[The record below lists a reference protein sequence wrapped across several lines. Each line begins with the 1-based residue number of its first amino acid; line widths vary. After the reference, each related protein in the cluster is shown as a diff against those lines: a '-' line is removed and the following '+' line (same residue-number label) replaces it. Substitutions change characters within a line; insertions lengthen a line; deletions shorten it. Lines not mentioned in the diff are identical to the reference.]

1 MTYKILKGEEL
12 GFEYLPKI
20 MAIDKEVYSD
30 LGMEGELVQMEKR
43 YRANKET
50 FVVLEDAE
58 LGEPAGYINFF
69 PVNKET
75 FQDIMYG
82 SEQIRDDDIEPE
94 EMADY
99 APGCH
104 IYIISI
110 AIREKYRGKE
120 SGASKALSDAWIAY
134 LNELADKYG
143 LAERERRADGTLG
156 KVVDVQ
162 MDISGTT
169 VSEGGQRFLRNHL
182 FIQLRTI
189 ENDEKVC
196 VCENKCLVK
205 LLNNELNFK
214 SHKDDIYL
222 FLPFTVEDK
231 DAAVNSLFDSTK
243 ECVQENLRNP
253 YESDIP
259 HFLMERLKD
268 CIDYE
273 CENSVAEELET
284 ICLGN
289 FTFLH
294 TNDLYEGAVVGEEKI
309 HCLLTAHRK
318 TQLYVL
324 TIVFT
329 DSKFY
334 TSQIEDQFSYNYL
347 KIKNPDGEDNYIAID
362 DYLEKQYGLVSCG
375 KGKILICMSNKPE
388 NLEEFRHI
396 MAAEVYN
403 GLEQDYC
410 LSCDGEIAKKWC
422 ETDCTH
428 YNSYSIFLSNS
439 VIAYIPDE
447 FDSDEKNRIEQMATY
462 AFIALL
468 TMFQNTSI
476 ARINKKIANALSY
489 EGRISNENV
498 LELYKEFGKTAR
510 FWEVHN
516 YRYIGAQLEAEC
528 IMKAFGNAELMAECK
543 KQQEFLEKIV
553 NLQSAES
560 AKKSSFLL
568 NIMAVIIAADQLRK
582 FVTETIDN
590 FYRWIN
596 EGRGFPELKQTNP
609 GHAYHLI
616 IAGGFVLFLVIRE
629 ILRRKDKRIH
639 KKIFTHKKRIGR
651 NENDE
656 KQ

>member
-12 GFEYLPKI
+12 GFEYLQKI
-20 MAIDKEVYSD
+20 MDIDEEVYSD
-30 LGMEGELVQMEKR
+30 LGMEGALEQMEKR
-43 YRANKET
+43 YRKNKET
-50 FVVLEDAE
+50 FVVLENAE
-58 LGEPAGYINFF
+58 SGETAGYINFF
-69 PVNKET
+69 PVNEET
-75 FQDIMYG
+75 FQDIMHG

-104 IYIISI
+104 VYIISV

-143 LAERERRADGTLG
+143 LVEREKRNDGSLG
-156 KVVDVQ
+156 KVEKAR

-169 VSEGGQRFLRNHL
+169 VSEGGQRFLRNH
-182 FIQLRTI
+182 FFVQRRTI
-189 ENDEKVC
+189 ENNEKVC
-196 VCENKCLVK
+196 ICENKSLTK

-214 SHKDDIYL
+214 TYRDDIYL
-222 FLPFTVEDK
+222 FLPFTVED
-231 DAAVNSLFDSTK
+231 DGSTINSLFDSTK
-243 ECVQENLRNP
+243 QCIQEKWEKRHQ
-253 YESDIP
+253 SDIP
-259 HFLMERLKD
+259 HFLIEKLKY

-273 CENSVAEELET
+273 CENIVAEELET

-294 TNDLYEGAVVGEEKI
+294 TNDLYDGDVVGEEEI

-318 TQLYVL
+318 TQLYIL
-324 TIVFT
+324 TMVFT

-334 TSQIEDQFSYNYL
+334 TTQIEDQFSFNYL
-347 KIKNPDGEDNYIAID
+347 KIKNLDTGDEYVDIE
-362 DYLEKQYGLVSCG
+362 DYLERRYNLVSCG

-388 NLEEFRHI
+388 KPEEFRHI
-396 MAAEVYN
+396 MAAEVCN
-403 GLEQDYC
+403 GLEQEYS

-428 YNSYSIFLSNS
+428 YDAYSIFLSNS
-439 VIAYIPDE
+439 VIAFIPDE
-447 FDSDEKNRIEQMATY
+447 FDSDAKKRIEQVATY

-468 TMFQNTSI
+468 TMFQNTSV

-489 EGRISNENV
+489 EGRISNKTI
-498 LELYKEFGKTAR
+498 LQLYKEFGKTAH

-543 KQQEFLEKIV
+543 RQQEFLEKIV
-553 NLQSAES
+553 NLQASENERRS
-560 AKKSSFLL
+560 DFFL
-568 NIMAVIIAADQLRK
+568 NIMAVLIAAEQLGK
-582 FVTETIDN
+582 FVVEVIDN
-590 FYRWIN
+590 FYIWIN
-596 EGRGFPELKQTNP
+596 EGRGFPTLRQTDSN
-609 GHAYHLI
+609 HAYRLI
-616 IAGGFVLFLVIRE
+616 IAGGFVLFFVIRK
-629 ILRRKDKRIH
+629 ILRNKNNRIQ
-639 KKIFTHKKRIGR
+639 KKILTHKRR
-651 NENDE
+651 QENDE
-656 KQ
+656 NQ

>member
-1 MTYKILKGEEL
+1 MTYRILKGEEL

-20 MAIDKEVYSD
+20 MDIDREVYSD
-30 LGMEGELVQMEKR
+30 LGMEGELGQMEKR

-69 PVNKET
+69 PVNEET
-75 FQDIMYG
+75 FQDILYG

-143 LAERERRADGTLG
+143 LVEREKKADGTLG
-156 KVVDVQ
+156 KVVEVQ

-196 VCENKCLVK
+196 VCENKCLTK

-214 SHKDDIYL
+214 SHRDDIYL

-243 ECVQENLRNP
+243 ECVQENLTNP
-253 YESDIP
+253 HESDIP

-294 TNDLYEGAVVGEEKI
+294 TNDLYEGAVVGEEEI

-388 NLEEFRHI
+388 NPEEFRHI

-410 LSCDGEIAKKWC
+410 LSCDGEIAKNWC

-447 FDSDEKNRIEQMATY
+447 FDSDAKKRIEKIATY

-489 EGRISNENV
+489 EGKISNKDV
-498 LELYKEFGKTAR
+498 LELYKEFGKTAH

-516 YRYIGAQLEAEC
+516 YRYVGAQLEAEC
-528 IMKAFGNAELMAECK
+528 IMKAFGNAELMAESK

-553 NLQSAES
+553 NIQASES
-560 AKKSSFLL
+560 ERRSSFLL
-568 NIMAVIIAADQLRK
+568 NVMAVAIAANQVRS
-582 FVTETIDN
+582 FIAEIIDN
-590 FYRWIN
+590 FYHWIN
-596 EGRGFPELKQTNP
+596 EGRGFPNLTQTNAS
-609 GHAYHLI
+609 HAFDLI
-616 IAGGFVLFLVIRE
+616 IIGGFALFFIIRR
-629 ILRRKDKRIH
+629 ILRNKHKRIQ
-639 KKIFTHKKRIGR
+639 KKILAHKRR
-651 NENDE
+651 QENDTN
-656 KQ
+656 K